1 MQRLVNLTLLV
12 IFCAVAGGI
21 FTYYWKQTS
30 GWVDIKR
37 QYQGMR
43 KELGDGNKRC
53 TLFGKAR
60 HIANLEGG
68 DIVAYQLPGKDI
80 WAARIIAKPGQ
91 RISIRSGKIL
101 VDGKRSNFVYRNVNR
116 RMDFPEIPVPAGCVY
131 IMYDQ
136 LERSSEDLDSVDLG
150 PIPLRFILGRIEK

>member
-37 QYQGMR
+37 QWGGMR

-53 TLFGKAR
+53 SLRGKAR
-60 HIANLEGG
+60 HIANLKEG

-91 RISIRSGKIL
+91 RISIFSGKIL
-101 VDGKRSNFVYRNVNR
+101 VDGKRSNFAYRGVDKK
-116 RMDFPEIPVPAGCVY
+116 MDFPEIPMPAGCVF

-136 LERSSEDLDSVDLG
+136 LSEELDSVELG
-150 PIPLRFILGRIEK
+150 PIPLRFILGKIKR